1 MGSKPRTLALALVVG
16 CAALPPPRAAAQS
29 APPNLTALK
38 GQMEVFDAVVDQTM
52 SQTFTAPFGLLEK
65 TQGAYLPDFGVV
77 FSLEVNL
84 SPMRS
89 PNPFDPRPL
98 TPAEIDRAEHTE
110 RERIVLLK
118 QTIPR
123 LLADHATGLHD
134 LDAAA
139 YVAVVVHLFQVETA
153 DEIEVPGQ
161 LVVEARK
168 SDLDQF
174 WDKRI
179 SYRQLLARI
188 KILQM

>member
-1 MGSKPRTLALALVVG
+1 MASKIRALALALLVG
-16 CAALPPPRAAAQS
+16 CAALPPSRLAGQS
-29 APPNLTALK
+29 ALPDLTALK
-38 GQMEVFDAVVDQTM
+38 GQMKVFDAVVDQTV

-65 TQGAYLPDFGVV
+65 TQGAYLPDFGLV

-84 SPMRS
+84 SPMRL

-98 TPAEIDRAEHTE
+98 TPAEIDRAQQAE
-110 RERIVLLK
+110 RDRIALLK

-123 LLADHATGLHD
+123 LLADHATGLHE
-134 LDAAA
+134 LDSAA

-153 DEIEVPGQ
+153 AEIELPGQ
-161 LVVEARK
+161 LVVQAKK

-174 WDKRI
+174 WDKKI
-179 SYRQLLARI
+179 SYPQLVARI